1 MPEISKLENF
11 ENFGNLNRLYLQD
24 VLYYKLI
31 LNYKK
36 IFMARKSIL
45 VVDDEKSQREILE
58 MILSS
63 EGYDVTMAS
72 SGEAAMKFVADR
84 HFDLVLTDLKMTG
97 MSGLDL
103 LKQLTDFDKSII
115 VLLLTAHG
123 TVDSA
128 VDALRLGAF
137 DYLQK
142 PYDRE
147 KLLDTIS
154 RALNKLTNLDAEI
167 VSASPEM
174 DRVKKLILKVAKS
187 NSTVLIRGESGTG
200 KELIA
205 RSIHNNSLRASEV
218 FQAVNCAAI
227 NENLLESELFGHE
240 KGSFT
245 GAVGEKKGLFEVAD
259 GGTLFL
265 DEIGELDVSLQAK
278 LLRALQE
285 KQIRRVGATRE
296 INTDVRVVAATN
308 RDLLKMTKEG
318 SFREDLYYRLNVLS
332 IEIPPLRERRSDVM
346 LLMEYFIKKHTRD
359 TNRKISLSPEARRI
373 FEDYS
378 YPGNVRQLES
388 AIERAILLCENDTI
402 TVDDLPPEMTQ
413 GTRAAS
419 VSNDL
424 FKLPPEGVSFED
436 VERSLIMQAMDRTDN
451 NITKSAK
458 LLGLTFRT
466 LQYRLEKFGIKRDGA
481 EDEEEA

>member
-1 MPEISKLENF
+1 
-11 ENFGNLNRLYLQD
+11 
-24 VLYYKLI
+24 
-31 LNYKK
+31 
-36 IFMARKSIL
+36 MARKSIL

-58 MILSS
+58 MILSG
-63 EGYDVTMAS
+63 EGYDVTTAS

-103 LKQLTDFDKSII
+103 LKNLTDFDKSII

-142 PYDRE
+142 PYERE

-154 RALNKLTNLDAEI
+154 RALNKLSTLDTEI
-167 VSASPEM
+167 VSFSPEM
-174 DRVKKLILKVAKS
+174 DKVKKLILKVAKS

-205 RSIHNNSLRASEV
+205 RSIHKNSLRTDEV

-245 GAVGEKKGLFEVAD
+245 GAVNEKKGLFEVAD

-265 DEIGELDVSLQAK
+265 DEIGELDIALQAK
-278 LLRALQE
+278 ILRALQE
-285 KQIRRVGATRE
+285 KQIRRVGGTRE
-296 INTDVRVVAATN
+296 LNVDVRVVAATN
-308 RDLLKMTKEG
+308 RDLLKMSQDG
-318 SFREDLYYRLNVLS
+318 RFREDLYYRLNVLS
-332 IEIPPLRERRSDVM
+332 IEIPPLRERRSDIPV
-346 LLMEYFIKKHTRD
+346 LIDYFLKKHTRD
-359 TNRKISLSPEARRI
+359 TKREIKINAQARRVL
-373 FEDYS
+373 EDYA

-388 AIERAILLCENDTI
+388 AIERATLLCENDTI
-402 TVDDLPPEMTQ
+402 TLEDLPPEMQ
-413 GTRAAS
+413 SAQSPAA
-419 VSNDL
+419 NADAL
-424 FKLPPEGVSFED
+424 FKLPPNGVNFED

-466 LQYRLEKFGIKRDGA
+466 LQYRLEKFGFKKESDGT
-481 EDEEEA
+481 EENDEA

>member
-1 MPEISKLENF
+1 
-11 ENFGNLNRLYLQD
+11 
-24 VLYYKLI
+24 
-31 LNYKK
+31 
-36 IFMARKSIL
+36 MARKSIL

-58 MILSS
+58 MILSG
-63 EGYDVTMAS
+63 EGYDVTTAS

-103 LKQLTDFDKSII
+103 LKNLTDFDKSII
-115 VLLLTAHG
+115 VILLTAHG
-123 TVDSA
+123 SVDSA

-142 PYDRE
+142 PYDSE
-147 KLLDTIS
+147 KLLETIS
-154 RALNKLTNLDAEI
+154 RALNKLSVLDTEI
-167 VSASPEM
+167 VSESPEM
-174 DRVKKLILKVAKS
+174 DKVKKLILKVAKS

-205 RSIHNNSLRASEV
+205 RAIHNNSLRTDET

-245 GAVGEKKGLFEVAD
+245 GAVNEKKGLFEIAD
-259 GGTLFL
+259 NGTLFL
-265 DEIGELDVSLQAK
+265 DEIGELDIALQAK

-285 KQIRRVGATRE
+285 KQIRRVGGTKE
-296 INTDVRVVAATN
+296 INVDVRVVAATN
-308 RDLLKMTKEG
+308 RDLLKMTEEKR
-318 SFREDLYYRLNVLS
+318 FREDLYYRLNVLS
-332 IEIPPLRERRSDVM
+332 IELPPLRERRGDIPV
-346 LLMEYFIKKHTRD
+346 LLDYFLKKHTRG
-359 TNRKISLSPEARRI
+359 TNRKVSLDSAAKKLLEN
-373 FEDYS
+373 YY

-388 AIERAILLCENDTI
+388 AIERAVLLCENDTI
-402 TVDDLPPEMTQ
+402 TLEDLPPEMVNQPVQTNAPIS
-413 GTRAAS
+413 AAER
-419 VSNDL
+419 
-424 FKLPPEGVSFED
+424 FQLPPEGINFED
-436 VERSLIMQAMDRTDN
+436 VERSLIMQAMERTDN

-466 LQYRLEKFGIKRDGA
+466 LQYRLEKFGFKRDGA
-481 EDEEEA
+481 EEEEEA